1 MALLFGHMETV
12 VRIMAK
18 GSSMEQLLLDS
29 KAVAQKDKRGRQVLA
44 FHLSSSPLR
53 GFGFSTYVPAVIR

>member
-1 MALLFGHMETV
+1 MALLFRHIETV

-29 KAVAQKDKRGRQVLA
+29 KAVAQKDKRGGR
-44 FHLSSSPLR
+44 FWP
-53 GFGFSTYVPAVIR
+53 FI